1 MLKLIF
7 FSNKFLM
14 KFKKNLHDSSDKK
27 TYRTGTYIFFDH
39 FFKIIYVC
47 FLLDI
52 GSRISNFSMGRRLN
66 LEKNRH
72 FLRILVPT
80 NATPTLKTNT
90 IKLNI
95 KLHY

>member
-1 MLKLIF
+1 
-7 FSNKFLM
+7 M
-14 KFKKNLHDSSDKK
+14 KFKKNLYDSSDKK

-52 GSRISNFSMGRRLN
+52 GSRISNFSMGRRLS

-72 FLRILVPT
+72 FLEFWFRLT
-80 NATPTLKTNT
+80 RLQLTKQTL
-90 IKLNI
+90 
-95 KLHY
+95 